1 MKGRILESQYI
12 PDYNSFVM
20 KETKYGT
27 FAAETIL
34 REEDSDIDNSFDGCR
49 ISEYKCDLQAYKE
62 KAKRL
67 RERAIGVE
75 TAYKNIR
82 QSESGDDLVMI
93 KLDRQVEYAWREYHK
108 AKEYYERMRDYLPM
122 FIESLGKQRREMR
135 EKTEK

>member
-1 MKGRILESQYI
+1 MKGKILESQYN
-12 PDYNSFVM
+12 PGWDSWVL
-20 KETKYGT
+20 KATKYGT
-27 FAAETIL
+27 FSGHVFL
-34 REEDSDIDNSFDGCR
+34 DDEDSDIDNSFDGCR
-49 ISEYKCDLQAYKE
+49 IAEYRCDLQAYKE

-122 FIESLGKQRREMR
+122 FIESLGKQRRETR
-135 EKTEK
+135 KKTEK